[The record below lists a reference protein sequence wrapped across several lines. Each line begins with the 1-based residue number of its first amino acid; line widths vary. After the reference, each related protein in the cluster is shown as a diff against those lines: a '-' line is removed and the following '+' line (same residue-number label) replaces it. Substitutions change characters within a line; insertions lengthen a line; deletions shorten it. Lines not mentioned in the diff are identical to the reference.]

1 MKSILSN
8 NWTKRFVSVIAALYT
23 VGVCM
28 LSYYSIFYDIHVE
41 SRVSLC
47 LIVSAVSVIALILM
61 LYTRNQLLTKISS
74 FVILFA
80 MIPVVLLYF
89 SEKVL
94 LIPIVAAGII
104 ILLMSGA
111 GEGKKTLFGT
121 IILLMYIFGA
131 LGYFLFTSFFVTHTK
146 SKVIDSGESPSKLYR
161 YRIVNTEDTSGGSTA
176 VYVEPNTADI
186 KYPFV
191 TFTLKDIERI
201 CYMERPI
208 SGNVELQW
216 ATQSRSDIT
225 SQLESIS
232 GDIMVTLSDDELELL
247 GYTIENTFEISDI
260 NVYKRMEIGLTAA
273 DVEPLK
279 LDSMTDEQLA
289 VFDIGRDY
297 EGRYFVLDPTEDL
310 YLVTKKTSDEKI
322 YLSELNKKGISK
334 FNYSHL
340 NDYGYTLFELD
351 RDNTVPLSSLNDNQ
365 LEMLG
370 VSSEG
375 DVLAF
380 NGKICFRFYVAEL
393 EDYFDTES
401 RKFSIDLLS

>member
-28 LSYYSIFYDIHVE
+28 LSYFSVFYDIYVE

-47 LIVSAVSVIALILM
+47 LLVSAVSVIALILM
-61 LYTRNQLLTKISS
+61 LYTRSQLLTKISS

-89 SEKVL
+89 SEKAL
-94 LIPIVAAGII
+94 LIPIVATGII

-121 IILLMYIFGA
+121 IILLLYIFGA
-131 LGYFLFTSFFVTHTK
+131 LGYFLFTSFFITHAKTE
-146 SKVIDSGESPSKLYR
+146 VIKDGESPSKLYR

-176 VYVEPNTADI
+176 VYIEPNTADL

-191 TFTLKDIERI
+191 TFKLKNMERV

-208 SGNVELQW
+208 SGNVEIQW

-225 SQLESIS
+225 SQLGSIS
-232 GDIMVTLSDDELELL
+232 EDIMVTLSDDELEQL
-247 GYTIENTFEISDI
+247 GYTKDNTFQISGI

-273 DVEPLK
+273 DVSPLK
-279 LDSMTDEQLA
+279 LDSLADAELA
-289 VFDIGRDY
+289 VFDIGRDS
-297 EGRYFVLDPTEDL
+297 EGKYFVLEPTDDL
-310 YLVTKKTSDEKI
+310 YLVTKKESGEKI
-322 YLSELNKKGISK
+322 YLSELDKKGVSE

-340 NDYGYTLFELD
+340 NDYGYT
-351 RDNTVPLSSLNDNQ
+351 
-365 LEMLG
+365 
-370 VSSEG
+370 
-375 DVLAF
+375 
-380 NGKICFRFYVAEL
+380 
-393 EDYFDTES
+393 
-401 RKFSIDLLS
+401 